1 MDGNVA
7 RMEYCM
13 KFFREKNLNV
23 WDPVE
28 DLHVK
33 IEVKQFHYRTGQV
46 FWLPGGSGTQISGQ
60 SAHKGGKVISPMH
73 RPPLPTGNIP
83 ATHFC

>member
-33 IEVKQFHYRTGQV
+33 LKVKQSHYRPGQA
-46 FWLPGGSGTQISGQ
+46 FGLPGGWGSQISGQ
-60 SAHKGGKVISPMH
+60 SEHKGGKVVNPTH
-73 RPPLPTGNIP
+73 RPPLPKENIP